1 MSLKTVY
8 DSFKQVDPQSG
19 LTRGFLILSRDADIF
34 ANICRIGLDYP
45 LVGEFTRFFKDPARL
60 QAFRLLAS
68 LQGREF
74 LEGFLYLLRD
84 TPAKFM
90 DVLTL
95 FVVQVSF
102 SLDSQS
108 HKTDQLLEQ
117 ELELCWTQTPNL
129 LGADLAP
136 ELVSEHAFLQVLAD
150 YEEKRA
156 AKILALLYCLFRDEL
171 VGPAPA
177 NRSKIRTA
185 FHHCLFL

>member
-8 DSFKQVDPQSG
+8 DSFKQVDQQSG
-19 LTRGFLILSRDADIF
+19 LTRGFLILSRDTDIF

-45 LVGEFTRFFKDPARL
+45 LIGEFTRFFKEPAKV
-60 QAFRLLAS
+60 QAFGQLAE
-68 LQGREF
+68 LKGREF
-74 LEGFLYLLRD
+74 LGGLLRLLRD
-84 TPAKFM
+84 SPAKFM

-117 ELELCWTQTPNL
+117 ELELCWNHTPNFSGVEL
-129 LGADLAP
+129 SP
-136 ELVSEHAFLQVLAD
+136 EDISQHTFLQILTD
-150 YEEKRA
+150 YEEQKA
-156 AKILALLYCLFRDEL
+156 PKILALLYCLFRDEL
-171 VGPAPA
+171 VGPLPA